1 MEKNELNWF
10 RFRFAGFFLS
20 SDDDDDSTLFLL
32 FPFLF
37 RVQVDGDDETVEPED
52 LCENE
57 DEDHSHEQSRLL
69 RGPAHA
75 RVAHDADG
83 VAGRE
88 TGQTDGQTG
97 TEMNESPERRK
108 KNN

>member
-1 MEKNELNWF
+1 
-10 RFRFAGFFLS
+10 
-20 SDDDDDSTLFLL
+20 
-32 FPFLF
+32 
-37 RVQVDGDDETVEPED
+37 
-52 LCENE
+52 
-57 DEDHSHEQSRLL
+57 L
-69 RGPAHA
+69 RGSANA

-108 KNN
+108 KIN